1 MDAETRRNYY
11 KTRRSEQRAEGMRRV
26 SVTLDPAEY
35 ARLAVDAK
43 MHRTQPTAHLKR
55 LALAQLDRVYLVPPD
70 QGERLDVLIAV
81 LRGVGNNLNQLAR
94 HANEMRA
101 FMDTD
106 SVRLRLQYMEDEIK
120 RFVKEPEQGRAAK
133 GSATSATD
141 SVPPPSQP

>member
-11 KTRRSEQRAEGMRRV
+11 KTRRREQRAEGMRRV
-26 SVTLDPAEY
+26 SVTLDPTEY
-35 ARLAVDAK
+35 ARLVVDAK
-43 MHRTQPTAHLKR
+43 MHRTQPTANLKR

-106 SVRLRLQYMEDEIK
+106 SVRLRLQYMEDEIR
-120 RFVKEPEQGRAAK
+120 RFVKEPEQGRAA
-133 GSATSATD
+133 TD
-141 SVPPPSQP
+141 TASPPLHPPPKP